1 MPIEREQ
8 ETFASVRMVPPEFI
22 TFLHQARQLRLMAK
36 SCPDEARHY
45 KSACRFWL
53 AMAHQA
59 QGPPLP

>member
-1 MPIEREQ
+1 MAARE
-8 ETFASVRMVPPEFI
+8 FL
-22 TFLHQARQLRLMAK
+22 TFLYQARQSRLLAK
-36 SCPDEARHY
+36 ASPTKADYY